1 MIKVDLSGAAGFFD
15 PAGPDYAAAAQAH
28 RTLLEHTGAGKDFTG
43 WLDLPGHMQN
53 GETRHHLVFG
63 DGAEDARIMLI
74 GEGPGEQED
83 LQGLPF
89 VGPAGKLLDD
99 MLEMIYLDRTKV
111 YIANIVK
118 CRPPHN
124 RDPQFVEQK
133 CCSEWLR
140 RQIALVDPAIIV
152 CLGRLA
158 ATALIKDPFRITREH
173 GQWFDV
179 NGRRCMAIYHPSA
192 LLRDTS
198 KRPETFVDLK
208 TLQREIYARCPE
220 VYPDA

>member
-1 MIKVDLSGAAGFFD
+1 MNEAWTELKQAC
-15 PAGPDYAAAAQAH
+15 AQC
-28 RTLLEHTGAGKDFTG
+28 RRCGL
-43 WLDLPGHMQN
+43 

-124 RDPQFVEQK
+124 RGPQFVEQK

-152 CLGRLA
+152 CLGRIA

-173 GQWFDV
+173 GPALYGNLSSLRPAARHEQAAGDICRPQDAAARDLCPLPGGV
-179 NGRRCMAIYHPSA
+179 SRCLMCISAAPPQQTCRR
-192 LLRDTS
+192 
-198 KRPETFVDLK
+198 
-208 TLQREIYARCPE
+208 
-220 VYPDA
+220 